1 MQPEQPN
8 TGRLPHGRPRGHPAS
23 GPEDNDGMP
32 PVVDDLPSG
41 PPAFTRLNGTD
52 NVADF
57 LLGDCRV
64 EPAAHQLCFADGET
78 LSLQPKV
85 LEVLL
90 MLARC
95 HPQVVSRDQLI
106 DDVWK
111 GNALVGQNALTNA
124 IWHLRQAFS
133 RSDSTRD
140 CIITVRKSGYRLTLT
155 PAFLTSPPVATSAM
169 PLAPDGAGPDMV
181 RTASAIAP
189 AGRPSGWWILA
200 LALLASAL
208 IPGIA
213 FWAQRNDPA
222 PSLRSE
228 RLTRDPGRELGP
240 QVSPDGKRLAYLAVA
255 ADGRRDIRIKDLA
268 HPDSTDVIVTREDER
283 ELFPIWDADGRHLL
297 FGLNSPE
304 APECR
309 VVRLDPQTRERQTL
323 WTCEKLPPR
332 QLALSPDGQLL
343 AYIEERRVRI
353 ADRRAPGRE
362 ARTLACAAPC
372 PEDFTDTMVA
382 FAPDGRSVVVVRAL
396 SNLVGDLH
404 RVDLDSGKTQRL
416 TSGFSGIRG
425 FSWHHGG
432 RYLVFSAQESGRRD
446 GYLLDLQSGR
456 YRALGIDGMS
466 APAFVPG
473 RSTLVYNDWALHH
486 YIAELD
492 LSGELGLSAE
502 LKRSGP
508 GSAAL
513 LSAAGSL
520 PAETEPATA
529 PERPLRGGPLPLLKS
544 TFNLRS
550 AHYSPVAH
558 RYVFIS
564 NETGRDELWWAAR
577 DGSGRERLTDLP
589 RAVSYPRW
597 SHDGRMIAFLTQDAE
612 LSGDALYVLHL
623 EGRRLE
629 RVPLALHHLRRPT
642 WAQDDRHL
650 IIAAERDGQ
659 PDLYRVD
666 LRSGKHQRI
675 TDDGAYMG
683 QELADGRIVYSRVKL
698 DGLWQRDAN
707 SSGAQQ
713 FSDKRCNSK
722 YNWVISDAGAFC
734 EHSQAHGHDILF
746 QPVGRKD
753 VQPLARVAR
762 GMIAETGSFD
772 YNAEDRKLVITMDEF
787 TQADILRVEH
797 PDIR

>member
-1 MQPEQPN
+1 
-8 TGRLPHGRPRGHPAS
+8 
-23 GPEDNDGMP
+23 MP
-32 PVVDDLPSG
+32 PVVDDFASG
-41 PPAFTRLNGTD
+41 PTAPARLNGTD
-52 NVADF
+52 NAADF

-106 DDVWK
+106 DEVWK

-124 IWHLRQAFS
+124 IWHLRQAFG
-133 RSDSTRD
+133 RRDSTRD
-140 CIITVRKSGYRLTLT
+140 CILTVRKSGYRLTLT
-155 PAFLTSPPVATSAM
+155 PTPVQAAAQMPVQAAGLSLSSATFPVSSPQTGAHAGQVTAGVAA
-169 PLAPDGAGPDMV
+169 PL
-181 RTASAIAP
+181 SAP
-189 AGRPSGWWILA
+189 ARPSGWWILA

-213 FWAQRNDPA
+213 FWAQRNDA
-222 PSLRSE
+222 PPGLRSE
-228 RLTRDPGRELGP
+228 RLTRDPGRELAP

-268 HPDSTDVIVTREDER
+268 HPDTPDVIVTREDER
-283 ELFPIWDADGRHLL
+283 EHLPIWDADGRHLL
-297 FGLNSPE
+297 FGLISPE
-304 APECR
+304 APHCR

-323 WTCEKLPPR
+323 WTCDKLPPR
-332 QLALSPDGQLL
+332 QLALSPDGERL
-343 AYIEERRVRI
+343 AYIDERRVRI
-353 ADRRAPGRE
+353 ADRRAPE
-362 ARTLACAAPC
+362 SAVRTLACAAPC
-372 PEDFTDTMVA
+372 PEDYTDTMVA
-382 FAPDGRSVVVVRAL
+382 FAPDGRSVVVLRAL
-396 SNLVGDLH
+396 SNLVADLH

-416 TSGFSGIRG
+416 TTGFSGIRG

-456 YRALGIDGMS
+456 YRPLGLDGMS

-473 RSTLVYNDWALHH
+473 RSSLVYNDWALHH
-486 YIAELD
+486 YIAEIDLAGLD
-492 LSGELGLSAE
+492 LGGKDSAGMNSASPHRATPSADKPQRAAE
-502 LKRSGP
+502 P
-508 GSAAL
+508 AGSP
-513 LSAAGSL
+513 AAGREE
-520 PAETEPATA
+520 AEEGAGRLSPM
-529 PERPLRGGPLPLLKS
+529 LGGPLPLLKS

-558 RYVFIS
+558 RYAFVS

-589 RAVSYPRW
+589 RPVSFPRW

-623 EGRRLE
+623 DGRRLM

-642 WAQDDRHL
+642 WTRDDQHL
-650 IIAAERDGQ
+650 IVAAERDGK

-666 LRSGKHQRI
+666 LRTGTHERM
-675 TDDGAYMG
+675 TDDGAFMG
-683 QELADGRIVYSRVKL
+683 QQLADGRIVYSRFEL
-698 DGLWQRDAN
+698 DGLWQRDADF
-707 SSGAQQ
+707 SGARP
-713 FSDKRCNSK
+713 FSDPRCNSK
-722 YNWVISDAGAFC
+722 YNWVVSDVGAFC
-734 EHSQAHGHDILF
+734 EYNHPGGHSILF
-746 QPVGRKD
+746 QSAEQAHLKELNR
-753 VQPLARVAR
+753 LAR

-772 YNAEDRKLVITMDEF
+772 YNTEDRKLVITMDEF